1 MPHGAITHDDERSL
15 IARAKGRHVDAR
27 NELTERR
34 NNERSLIARAQSGD
48 ISARNEL
55 IERHW
60 PLVVGLVQQHGGGRD
75 RRDDCRQDAVLA
87 AVEAIREFRPG
98 RGSKLCTYL
107 ANKVIWSIVRSRA
120 CERVKYGAADDDGP
134 DPRDGIAE
142 VDQADE
148 LDRMSSA
155 FDGLNPLDRAILD
168 LRHRQGLPASVIA
181 RKLGR
186 KPSVIR
192 DLERI
197 ALTRLRML
205 MGAS

>member
-1 MPHGAITHDDERSL
+1 MLHGATKPDGER
-15 IARAKGRHVDAR
+15 I
-27 NELTERR
+27 
-34 NNERSLIARAQSGD
+34 LIARAQCGD
-48 ISARNEL
+48 VAARNEL
-55 IERHW
+55 ISRHW
-60 PLVVGLVQQHGGGRD
+60 RLICRLARRHGGADGCED
-75 RRDDCRQDAVLA
+75 RRQEAILDVIAAIEGFDLGRPVKLSTYLGWRMRRSLTASPRHDRTMLA
-87 AVEAIREFRPG
+87 AMDEA
-98 RGSKLCTYL
+98 
-107 ANKVIWSIVRSRA
+107 
-120 CERVKYGAADDDGP
+120 

-155 FDGLNPLDRAILD
+155 FDALNPLDRAILD